1 MLAEALSFERV
12 GLIFTSINQDMF
24 LTSQEIRKIAKY
36 QEQYKVDHPEGY
48 NVSKFVTVI
57 VKPKGDGAEI
67 GIEAYMVS
75 DQCQALERD
84 NVFGNTDQRKKMVLR
99 EPAENEMI
107 PSVVMEGKPV
117 KEFEPDFFI
126 VSLSNGQPKTK
137 KDYNI
142 LKNYDFPVR
151 NRGGK
156 AATRKD
162 FQDYIKRHKGEPS

>member
-1 MLAEALSFERV
+1 M
-12 GLIFTSINQDMF
+12 
-24 LTSQEIRKIAKY
+24 
-36 QEQYKVDHPEGY
+36 
-48 NVSKFVTVI
+48 TVV

-156 AATRKD
+156 APTRKD
-162 FQDYIKRHKGEPS
+162 FKDYI